1 MDKVYSYPAYYEIA
15 FSYRDISWEVDVLDQ
30 VIKQHSL
37 IPVTRVL
44 DLACGPAPHLAE
56 LVGRGYEYIGLDQS
70 PAMLAY
76 AREKAQLIHAP
87 ARFVQ
92 ADMTNFALAEQ
103 VDFAFVLL
111 GSLQAGSRAD
121 LVSHFDSLG
130 RALEPGGLYLL
141 DWCVRFSPAS
151 ASTESWEMTA
161 GQITV
166 RTDYLTELVNPVE
179 QLYQETLTLSVV
191 DQDTSL
197 VLEETD
203 LVRAIYPQEFLL
215 MVEARSDFEFIGW
228 WNDWDLAQPLDG
240 TEEIS
245 RPITIL
251 RRV

>member
-1 MDKVYSYPAYYEIA
+1 MNEVYSYPAYYEIA
-15 FSYRDISWEVDVLDQ
+15 FSYRDVHQEVDVLDQ
-30 VIKQHSL
+30 VIKQHSR

-76 AREKAQLIHAP
+76 AREKARVIHAP

-92 ADMTNFALAEQ
+92 ADMVDFALAEQ

-111 GSLQAGSRAD
+111 GSLQVGSRAD

-130 RALEPGGLYLL
+130 CALKPGGLYLL

-166 RTDYLTELVNPVE
+166 RTDYRTELVNPVE
-179 QLYQETLTLSVV
+179 QLYQDTLTLAVV

-197 VLEETD
+197 ELEETD

-215 MVEARSDFEFIGW
+215 MIETRSDFEFVGW